1 MQIEFYDKISGEVV
15 FSGHNYYYVVTDNG
29 DVLQIGDIHILTPCG
44 VEWRVIEEVKPV
56 EPKKVKPVEPK
67 KVKPVEPKKVMM
79 QMWRHINKLYDVSYP
94 VGFDKDLSMQ
104 SKWSEKIGEP
114 YEFAYPE
121 EVK

>member
-56 EPKKVKPVEPK
+56 EPKKV
-67 KVKPVEPKKVMM
+67 MM
-79 QMWRHINKLYDVSYP
+79 QMWRHINQLYDVSYP

-104 SKWSEKIGEP
+104 SKWSKKIGQP
-114 YEFAYPE
+114 YEFVYPE